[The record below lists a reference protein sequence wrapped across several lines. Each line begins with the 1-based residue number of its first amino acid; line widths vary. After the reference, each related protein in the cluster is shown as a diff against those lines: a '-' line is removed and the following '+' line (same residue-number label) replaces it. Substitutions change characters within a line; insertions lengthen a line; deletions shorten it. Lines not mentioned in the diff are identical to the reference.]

1 MKYDDAS
8 WHYGSNYPGDLP
20 EQNAFTHIGMFLA
33 WALLNGLGGE
43 LHLHELKDELESLQA
58 CRITPGVYF
67 RQNCDGKLT
76 DEDLSD
82 KGNRFAEMYYEKS
95 YLRDY
100 TSTLASGLESPYHV
114 EDTWENF
121 EKISQVV
128 SRRFDVWTSNS

>member
-8 WHYGSNYPGDLP
+8 WHYGGNYPGDLP

-43 LHLHELKDELESLQA
+43 LHSHESKDELESLQA
-58 CRITPGVYF
+58 CRIMPGVYF
-67 RQNCDGKLT
+67 RRNCDGKLT

-95 YLRDY
+95 YFRDY
-100 TSTLASGLESPYHV
+100 VSTLATELESPYHV

-128 SRRFDVWTSNS
+128 SRRFDVWASNS